1 MSTMRILDIQQRA
14 REIGRL
20 RLGATQGGRPV
31 SLETWRFTSTNAE
44 FIEWCAATY
53 GGEAKPWKAPA
64 GDAWEVITE
73 SSTIEVAIPSWS
85 DPVSTSYELWSGAG
99 CQRRCDGVTESLSGK
114 SCLCNPDD
122 RECRPTMRASF
133 VLPSSPFMGVVRL
146 ESHGW
151 SAAMELP
158 QIIDGLSVA
167 RERGVNL
174 RATLSI
180 ERKKSG
186 GKQWVVPALDVRI
199 SLDQLEA
206 GDLPTAS
213 RQIEAPQAKQIEA
226 PAAETISQ
234 QQARRLFALAR
245 EKYGDEGEAKL
256 RSIIGD
262 RSTKDVTVDELDD
275 IVKALG
281 E

>member
-1 MSTMRILDIQQRA
+1 MSTMRILDLQQRA

-20 RLGATQGGRPV
+20 RLGATDGGRPI
-31 SLETWRFTSTNAE
+31 SLETWRFTSTNHE
-44 FIEWCAATY
+44 FIEWCASTY
-53 GGEAKPWKAPA
+53 GGQARPWKSPA

-73 SSTIEVAIPSWS
+73 AATIEVAIPSWS

-99 CQRRCDGVTESLSGK
+99 CQRRCDGVREMLSGD
-114 SCLCNPDD
+114 SCKCDPDE

-158 QIIDGLSVA
+158 QIIDGLHVA
-167 RERGVNL
+167 RERGINL

-206 GDLPTAS
+206 GDIPGPAVQL
-213 RQIEAPQAKQIEA
+213 EAPGAKQLEA
-226 PAAETISQ
+226 PKQTISQ
-234 QQARRLFALAR
+234 QQARRLFSIAR
-245 EKYGDEGEAKL
+245 AAHGDKGEQVL
-256 RSIIGD
+256 RDIIGG
-262 RSTKDVTVDELDD
+262 RSTKEVLADEYED
-275 IVKALG
+275 IIGKLEA
-281 E
+281 

>member
-1 MSTMRILDIQQRA
+1 MRILDIQQRA

-20 RLGATQGGRPV
+20 RLGAVQGGRPV
-31 SLETWRFTSTNAE
+31 SLDTWRFTSTNQE
-44 FIEWCAATY
+44 FIQWCATTY
-53 GGEAKPWKAPA
+53 GGEARPWKSPA

-73 SSTIEVAIPSWS
+73 ATMIEVAIPSWS
-85 DPVSTSYELWSGAG
+85 DPVSTAYELWSGAG
-99 CQRRCDGVTESLSGK
+99 CQRRCDGVTESLTGK
-114 SCLCNPDD
+114 SCMCDPDK

-167 RERGVNL
+167 RERGINL

-206 GDLPTAS
+206 GDIPGGAP
-213 RQIEAPQAKQIEA
+213 QIEAPQAKQLEA
-226 PAAETISQ
+226 PAERISQ

-245 EKYGDEGEAKL
+245 ETHGEDGEAKL

-262 RSTKDVTVDELDD
+262 RSTKDISVDEYDD
-275 IVKALG
+275 IVKKVQA
-281 E
+281 